1 MLNVIFLGPQGS
13 GKGTQGERI
22 APRLGLA
29 RVVTGDL
36 LRAASRE
43 GTPLGLLA
51 RDYMVRGALVPDD
64 VMIGLVLARLRGIA
78 ATEPPS
84 RGALF
89 DGFPRT
95 LAQATGLDEASASID
110 QMVDRVVNIDA
121 PRDVLI
127 ARLAGRVTCQTCGAI
142 YNTRSKPPLQPGICD
157 RCGGSELVQRAD
169 DTAEAIRERLRLYDE
184 QTAPLLDY
192 YRGRDIVVE
201 VDGDRPID
209 AVTEDILRA
218 LPVAG

>member
-1 MLNVIFLGPQGS
+1 MNVIFLGPQGS

-29 RVVTGDL
+29 RVVTGEL
-36 LRAASRE
+36 LRAATRE

-64 VMIGLVLARLRGIA
+64 VMIGLVLARLRAIA
-78 ATEPPS
+78 AAEPPL

-95 LAQATGLDEASASID
+95 LAQASGLDEAVASID
-110 QMVDRVVNIDA
+110 QVIDRVVNIDA
-121 PRDVLI
+121 PREVLI
-127 ARLAGRVTCQTCGAI
+127 ARLAARITCQTCGAI
-142 YNTRSKPPLQPGICD
+142 YNALTKPPLQPGICD
-157 RCGGSELVQRAD
+157 QCGGSELVQRAD
-169 DTAEAIRERLRLYDE
+169 DTPAAIRERLRLYDE

-192 YRGRDIVVE
+192 YREREIVVE
-201 VDGDRPID
+201 VDGDRPIE
-209 AVTEDILRA
+209 AVTGDILRA
-218 LPVAG
+218 LPAVG

>member
-1 MLNVIFLGPQGS
+1 MNVIFLGPQGS
-13 GKGTQGERI
+13 GKGTQGERV
-22 APRLGLA
+22 APRLRLA

-36 LRAASRE
+36 LRAATRE

-78 ATEPPS
+78 AAEPPL

-95 LAQATGLDEASASID
+95 LAQASGLDDAVASIG
-110 QMVDRVVNIDA
+110 QAIDRVVNIDA
-121 PRDVLI
+121 PREVLI
-127 ARLAGRVTCQTCGAI
+127 ARLAGRITCQTCGAI
-142 YNTRSKPPLQPGICD
+142 YNALTNPPRHPGICD
-157 RCGGSELVQRAD
+157 QCGGNELVQRAD
-169 DTAEAIRERLRLYDE
+169 DTPTAIRERLRLYDE

-192 YRGRDIVVE
+192 YRARDIVVE
-201 VDGDRPID
+201 VDGDRPIE
-209 AVTEDILRA
+209 AVTGDILRA
-218 LPVAG
+218 LPAVD